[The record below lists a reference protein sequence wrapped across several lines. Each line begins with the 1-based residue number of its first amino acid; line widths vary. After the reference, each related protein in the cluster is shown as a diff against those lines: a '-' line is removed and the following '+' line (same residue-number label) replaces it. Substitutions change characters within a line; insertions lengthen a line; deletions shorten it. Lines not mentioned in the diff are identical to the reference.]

1 MSRLKSRL
9 ALAALVSCAVPVIV
23 VACDGDDT
31 LARSLPD
38 AASNTDTQPPL
49 DSSNDVL
56 VADASARAKVVIVHA
71 APDVP
76 AIRVCFAVGTKPDGS
91 DVAIVPLPPL
101 PDQSVGAQPFPGIFP
116 GTGGVFPDLG
126 VDLSTKV
133 VVPYVIIAS
142 AVKDDVRNDAG
153 PPKLSCSE
161 LLSNGPNSLPGTAY
175 FKLPLL
181 PAGTFG
187 VGKTLLLAATG
198 CLPNEAQGAALCGA
212 DYDTSL
218 GNVALRRYELDR
230 TVSAT
235 GSQIGVQV
243 AHLSS
248 AIEGK
253 LKGAVNAALI
263 GPVDAS
269 AGDAFVEPFANNAH
283 FADLAPKLAAAV
295 ALQDPLQTAFF
306 ASVQNPDS
314 GAPLANVVV
323 PLALVYQTTTGQ
335 SSGADQY
342 FKTGANY
349 TFVIVGDP
357 TESSFLDAGGFNSKS
372 LHFLAFPSDPPTKT
386 YP

>member
-1 MSRLKSRL
+1 MSPGLKSRL
-9 ALAALVSCAVPVIV
+9 ALAACALPLFVA
-23 VACDGDDT
+23 ACDGDDT
-31 LARSLPD
+31 PARSLSD
-38 AASNTDTQPPL
+38 ARADTQQPV
-49 DSSNDVL
+49 DGST
-56 VADASARAKVVIVHA
+56 DAIVEDAGQRAKVVIVHA

-76 AIRVCFAVGTKPDGS
+76 AIRVCFAVGTKADGS

-101 PDQSVGAQPFPGIFP
+101 PDQVISPQPFPGIFP

-126 VDLSTKV
+126 VDLSAKV
-133 VVPYVIIAS
+133 VVPYIIFAS
-142 AVKDDVRNDAG
+142 AVKDDVRSDAG
-153 PPKLSCSE
+153 PPKLGCSE

-181 PAGTFG
+181 LAGTFG
-187 VGKTLLLAATG
+187 TGKTLLLAATG
-198 CLPNEAQGAALCGA
+198 CLPNDTQGAALCGA
-212 DYDTSL
+212 GYDTTL
-218 GNVALRRYELDR
+218 GNVALKRYELDR
-230 TVSAT
+230 AVTAS

-248 AIEGK
+248 PVEGK
-253 LKGAVNAALI
+253 LQGPVNAALI

-269 AGDAFVEPFANNAH
+269 AGDAFVEPFANNVH
-283 FADLAPKLAAAV
+283 FGDLAPKPAAAV
-295 ALQDPLQTAFF
+295 ALADPLQTALF

-323 PLALVYQTTTGQ
+323 PLSVVYQTTTGQ

-349 TFVIVGDP
+349 AFVIVGDP
-357 TESSFLDAGGFNSKS
+357 TEPTFLDAGGFNGKS